1 MHVYLHVISDPHSTT
16 VSINIPAPPKSN
28 VQKKIIAERE
38 GRDYIYNLGRETA
51 VPWQIHDHGHP
62 LLYFEPL

>member
-1 MHVYLHVISDPHSTT
+1 MYIYMLYKIHIQQQYQSISQHHQRAMNT
-16 VSINIPAPPKSN
+16 
-28 VQKKIIAERE
+28 KKILQRERE

>member
-1 MHVYLHVISDPHSTT
+1 MSYQIHIQLQYQSISQHHQR
-16 VSINIPAPPKSN
+16 AMYK
-28 VQKKIIAERE
+28 KKIIAERE

>member
-1 MHVYLHVISDPHSTT
+1 MYIYMLYKIHIQQQYQSISQHHQRAMNT
-16 VSINIPAPPKSN
+16 
-28 VQKKIIAERE
+28 KKIIAER
-38 GRDYIYNLGRETA
+38 GQRLYNLGRETA